1 MKKSYFLMAA
11 AAAMFAACSETELVN
26 AVNETEAQKAIGF
39 ETFSYKPT
47 RQVSSTALNEYYT
60 NFSVFGWINNEV
72 LFNNTKVSYADSKWD
87 YTDTQ
92 YWDATATYK
101 FYAVAPYNAAV
112 TCTSAG
118 VVTIPTE
125 AGATA
130 ATENLQET
138 FGDINEDQFS
148 SDTDWL
154 TAAQL
159 GSEDQGY
166 MMSMGTTVPF
176 TFTHMLS
183 KLAVAITKTGN
194 EEIVVKSVT
203 ITDESDNL
211 HNAATFDGSGW
222 TGTAQEAALE
232 GVVGTMTSQ
241 STPYYTM
248 EYLIIPTAAASN
260 NLKFNITYRITGEST
275 ARVVSAP
282 VTGITNFE
290 AGTAYTLT
298 ANIGAAPIK
307 FTAEAVN
314 GWATGTV
321 GGATITQ

>member
-1 MKKSYFLMAA
+1 MAA

-60 NFSVFGWINNEV
+60 NFSVFGWEGSTAIFE
-72 LFNNTKVSYADSKWD
+72 NTEVSYASSKWD
-87 YTDTQ
+87 YAPAYIK
-92 YWDATATYK
+92 YWNAEATYQ
-101 FYAVAPYNAAV
+101 FYAVAPYNAEV

-118 VVTIPTE
+118 VVTIPN
-125 AGATA
+125 AASATA
-130 ATENLQET
+130 AKENIQAAFGALNTTEKFT
-138 FGDINEDQFS
+138 
-148 SDTDWL
+148 SDKDWL
-154 TAAQL
+154 KAERQN
-159 GSEDQGY
+159 Y
-166 MMSMGTTVPF
+166 KMSDGTTVQF

-194 EEIVVKSVT
+194 EEIEVKSVT

-211 HNAATFDGSGW
+211 HNAATFNGSVW
-222 TGTAQEAALE
+222 TGTTQEAALE

-241 STPYYTM
+241 GTPYYTM

-260 NLKFNITYRITGEST
+260 SLKFNITYRITGEL
-275 ARVVSAP
+275 ADRVVSAP

-307 FTAEAVN
+307 FTAVSVTD
-314 GWATGTV
+314 WATTGAA
-321 GGATITQ
+321 GGATIIQ